1 MQGDKMKNKTIAIH
15 KGTLR
20 DEKTGGINTPVYT
33 SSAYD
38 YINKDETF
46 YPRYFNTPN
55 QDAVAKKIAAL
66 EQGEVGLVFSSGMGA
81 ISTSILAYAG
91 AGDHIV
97 MLDALYGGTHHFA
110 TEWFSHFGIDCT
122 FTKTSAKDVTNGVT
136 SKTKVIVIE
145 SPTNPLLAVVDIE
158 KIAAFAKKNNIT
170 TIIDNTFASPVNQT
184 PLSLGIDIV
193 VHSGTKYLG
202 GHSDLC
208 CGMVACSNEK
218 MEKILILARVLGPSL
233 DPRACALLERSMKTL
248 YLRVNAQTQTAMEVA
263 RFLEGHPDIAAVY
276 YPGLESFDG
285 HDIAKRQMTG
295 FGAMLSFELKDKDPD
310 QFISE
315 LKIIS
320 PAVSLGGIES
330 TICSPTLTSHA
341 KMSEQERLRIGVTDS
356 LLRFSIGLED
366 VTDLK
371 QDLDN
376 ALKKEPPLVLIPHVI
391 NTGLN
396 NRSSNT

>member
-1 MQGDKMKNKTIAIH
+1 MKKETMAIH

-20 DEKTGGINTPVYT
+20 DGKTGGINTPVYT

-55 QDAVAKKIAAL
+55 QAAVARKIAAL
-66 EQGEVGLVFSSGMGA
+66 EHGEAGLVFSSGMGA

-91 AGDHIV
+91 TGDHIV

-122 FTKTSAKDVTNGVT
+122 FTKTSAEEVINSVT

-158 KIAAFAKKNNIT
+158 KIAEFAKQNKII

-184 PLSLGIDIV
+184 PLDLGIDIV

-208 CGMVACSNEK
+208 CGMAVCSEEK
-218 MEKILILARVLGPSL
+218 MEKILSLARVLGPSL
-233 DPRACALLERSMKTL
+233 DPRACYLLERSMKTL
-248 YLRVNAQTQTAMEVA
+248 ALRVAAQTKNALEIA
-263 RFLEGHPDIAAVY
+263 LFLEQHPDIAAVN
-276 YPGLESFDG
+276 YPGLENFEG
-285 HDIAKRQMTG
+285 HPIAKRQMTG
-295 FGAMLSFELKDKDPD
+295 FGAMLSFELKDMDPD
-310 QFISE
+310 RFIEE
-315 LKIIS
+315 LNIIV
-320 PAVSLGGIES
+320 PAVSLGGVES
-330 TICSPTLTSHA
+330 TICSPCLTSHA
-341 KMSEQERLRIGVTDS
+341 KMTKEERQRIGVRDS
-356 LLRFSIGLED
+356 LLRFSVGLED
-366 VTDLK
+366 ADDLK

-376 ALKKEPPLVLIPHVI
+376 ALEKV
-391 NTGLN
+391 
-396 NRSSNT
+396 SQCS

>member
-1 MQGDKMKNKTIAIH
+1 MMLEMLNEKTLKRSKMKNKTIAIH

-20 DEKTGGINTPVYT
+20 DKKTGGVNTPIYT
-33 SSAYD
+33 SSAND
-38 YINKDETF
+38 YINKDETL

-66 EQGEVGLVFSSGMGA
+66 EHTEAGLVFSSGMGA
-81 ISTSILAYAG
+81 ISTAILAYAG
-91 AGDHIV
+91 TGDNIV

-122 FTKTSAKDVTNGVT
+122 FTKTSAEDVIKSVT

-158 KIAAFAKKNNIT
+158 KIARFAKEKKIT

-184 PLSLGIDIV
+184 PLDLGIDIV

-218 MEKILILARVLGPSL
+218 MEKILSLARVLGPSL
-233 DPRACALLERSMKTL
+233 DPRICYLLERSMKTL
-248 YLRVNAQTQTAMEVA
+248 VLRVNAQTKNAMEVA
-263 RFLEGHPDIAAVY
+263 QFLEGHPDISKVY
-276 YPGLESFDG
+276 YPGLERFEG
-285 HDIAKRQMTG
+285 YEIAKQQMTD
-295 FGAMLSFELKDKDPD
+295 FGAMLSFEIKDKDSS
-310 QFISE
+310 QFISQ

-320 PAVSLGGIES
+320 PAVSLGGVES
-330 TICSPTLTSHA
+330 TICPPSLTSHA
-341 KMSEQERLRIGVTDS
+341 KMSAGERQRIGVTDS
-356 LLRFSIGLED
+356 LLRLSIGLED
-366 VTDLK
+366 ADDLK

-376 ALKKEPPLVLIPHVI
+376 ALKKV
-391 NTGLN
+391 
-396 NRSSNT
+396 SQ